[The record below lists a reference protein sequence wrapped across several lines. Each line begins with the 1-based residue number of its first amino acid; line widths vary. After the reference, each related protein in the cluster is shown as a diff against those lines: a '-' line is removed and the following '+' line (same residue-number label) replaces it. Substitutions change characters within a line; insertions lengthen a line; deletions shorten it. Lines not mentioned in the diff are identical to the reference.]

1 MEEIS
6 TQEKIIAAARIVFTK
21 KGYAATRTRDIAE
34 EANVNL
40 ALLNYYF
47 KSKENL
53 FQIIILEK
61 FQKLFSIL
69 SPSLSN
75 EKVSLEE
82 KIEILVNNY
91 MKLLSEEEDLPLFI
105 LNELKVNSDLFKNLL
120 QNVKSISYPVIDK
133 QLKESGSS
141 MSTADFIMNIVS
153 LSLFPYV
160 AKTLFVSAGLF
171 TMEEFEDV
179 MNKRKNLIPKWIQKS
194 IK

>member
-75 EKVSLEE
+75 EKVSL
-82 KIEILVNNY
+82 
-91 MKLLSEEEDLPLFI
+91 
-105 LNELKVNSDLFKNLL
+105 
-120 QNVKSISYPVIDK
+120 
-133 QLKESGSS
+133 
-141 MSTADFIMNIVS
+141 
-153 LSLFPYV
+153 
-160 AKTLFVSAGLF
+160 
-171 TMEEFEDV
+171 
-179 MNKRKNLIPKWIQKS
+179 
-194 IK
+194 